1 LSNIAID
8 KTELS
13 RAPTSVKDE
22 QPRTRTISTA
32 PHPLREAGGGAK
44 PHFRLPSAPATQG
57 LDDAIALDPCPVLS
71 LGFGTVMKRA
81 IDLAGALALLAVC
94 GIPMLIVGLLIRL
107 TSPGAALYTQE
118 RVGLG
123 GRRFKLLKFRTMRA
137 DAEAKTGPVWAQEHD
152 PRRTRFGAFLR
163 RWSIDELPQLINV
176 VRGEMSL
183 VGPRPE
189 RPYFVAKFSQ
199 EMPSYMQRHSVLPGL
214 TGWAQL
220 NGLRGNTSISMRL
233 DFDLYYIRHW
243 SPTLD
248 LLILIMTPFKML
260 AEKNAY

>member
-1 LSNIAID
+1 MNRQTPQD
-8 KTELS
+8 RMT
-13 RAPTSVKDE
+13 D
-22 QPRTRTISTA
+22 TA
-32 PHPLREAGGGAK
+32 RPLVREASAGAK
-44 PHFRLPSAPATQG
+44 PHFRLAGGPALQAV
-57 LDDAIALDPCPVLS
+57 DDAIALDTCPVLP
-71 LGFGTVMKRA
+71 LGFGAVAKRA
-81 IDLAGALALLAVC
+81 IDLCGSLALLALG
-94 GIPMLIVGLLIRL
+94 GIPMLVVALLIKM
-107 TSPGAALYTQE
+107 TSPGPALYTQE

-123 GRRFKLLKFRTMRA
+123 GRRFKLLKFRTMRV
-137 DAEAKTGPVWAQEHD
+137 DAEANTGPVWAQEHD
-152 PRRTRFGAFLR
+152 PRRTAFGAFLR

-176 VRGEMSL
+176 VRGDMSL

-248 LLILIMTPFKML
+248 VLIIFLTPLKML

>member
-1 LSNIAID
+1 MV
-8 KTELS
+8 KPVTREHV
-13 RAPTSVKDE
+13 RAS
-22 QPRTRTISTA
+22 
-32 PHPLREAGGGAK
+32 G
-44 PHFRLPSAPATQG
+44 PHFRLPAAAGPALQVI
-57 LDDAIALDPCPVLS
+57 DDAVAFDPCPVLA
-71 LGFGTVMKRA
+71 LGVGAVAKRL
-81 IDLAGALALLAVC
+81 IDLAGSLFLLAIL
-94 GIPMLIVGLLIRL
+94 GLPMLIVALLVRL
-107 TSPGAALYTQE
+107 TSPGSAIYQQE

-123 GRRFKLLKFRTMRA
+123 GRRFMLLKFRTMRA
-137 DAEAKTGPVWAQEHD
+137 DAEAKTGPVWAHEHD

-189 RPYFVAKFSQ
+189 RPYFVAQFSQ
-199 EMPSYMQRHSVLPGL
+199 EMPAYMQRHGVPPGL

-243 SPTLD
+243 SVAFD
-248 LLILIMTPFKML
+248 LFIVLATPFRML

>member
-1 LSNIAID
+1 MDVI
-8 KTELS
+8 
-13 RAPTSVKDE
+13 RP
-22 QPRTRTISTA
+22 QTRSATQGS
-32 PHPLREAGGGAK
+32 K
-44 PHFRLPSAPATQG
+44 PHFRLAGPSAAVAI
-57 LDDAIALDPCPVLS
+57 DDSAVIDACPVLA
-71 LGFGTVMKRA
+71 LGFGVVVKRA
-81 IDLAGALALLAVC
+81 IDFTGALALLALL
-94 GIPMLIVGLLIRL
+94 GIPMLVVALLIKL
-107 TSPGAALYTQE
+107 TSPGPAIYRQE

-123 GRRFKLLKFRTMRA
+123 GRRFNLLKFRTMRV
-137 DAEAKTGPVWAQEHD
+137 DAEAATGPVWAQEHD
-152 PRRTRFGAFLR
+152 PRRTPFGAFLR

-176 VRGEMSL
+176 LQGDMSL

-199 EMPSYMQRHSVLPGL
+199 EMPAYMQRHSVLPGL

-243 SPTLD
+243 SAAFD
-248 LLILIMTPFKML
+248 LFILILTPFKML

>member
-1 LSNIAID
+1 MTSAI
-8 KTELS
+8 
-13 RAPTSVKDE
+13 
-22 QPRTRTISTA
+22 QPQ
-32 PHPLREAGGGAK
+32 LRGATHGNK
-44 PHFRLPSAPATQG
+44 PHFRLAAAAAG
-57 LDDAIALDPCPVLS
+57 AVIDDSVAIDACPILALGYGVA
-71 LGFGTVMKRA
+71 VKRA
-81 IDLAGALALLAVC
+81 IDLAASLALLAIC
-94 GIPMLIVGLLIRL
+94 GLPMLVVALLIKL
-107 TSPGAALYTQE
+107 TSPGPAIYRQE

-123 GRRFKLLKFRTMRA
+123 GRRFNLLKFRTMRV
-137 DAEAKTGPVWAQEHD
+137 DAEASTGPVWAQEHD
-152 PRRTRFGAFLR
+152 PRRTAFGAFLR

-176 VRGEMSL
+176 LRGEMSL

-189 RPYFVAKFSQ
+189 RPYFVAKFSH

-243 SPTLD
+243 SATFD
-248 LLILIMTPFKML
+248 LFILILTPFKML

>member
-1 LSNIAID
+1 MIGAAQRQVRN
-8 KTELS
+8 
-13 RAPTSVKDE
+13 PN
-22 QPRTRTISTA
+22 PM
-32 PHPLREAGGGAK
+32 GG
-44 PHFRLPSAPATQG
+44 PHFRLAGAPGTVVI
-57 LDDAIALDPCPVLS
+57 DDSIAVEPCPVLS
-71 LGFGTVMKRA
+71 LGFGMVVKRT
-81 IDLAGALALLAVC
+81 IDIAGSLLLLAVC
-94 GIPMLIVGLLIRL
+94 GIPMLVVALLIKL
-107 TSPGAALYTQE
+107 TSPGPAIYMQE

-123 GRRFKLLKFRTMRA
+123 GRRFNLLKFRTMRA
-137 DAEAKTGPVWAQEHD
+137 DAEAATGPVWAQEHD
-152 PRRTRFGAFLR
+152 PRRTAFGAFLR

-176 VRGEMSL
+176 LWGDMSL

-189 RPYFVAKFSQ
+189 RPYFVAKFSE

-243 SPTLD
+243 SAAFD
-248 LLILIMTPFKML
+248 LFIVIMTPFKML

>member
-1 LSNIAID
+1 M
-8 KTELS
+8 KQPVS
-13 RAPTSVKDE
+13 RAI
-22 QPRTRTISTA
+22 TREHALGS
-32 PHPLREAGGGAK
+32 G
-44 PHFRLPSAPATQG
+44 PHFRLPVAAKPAFQAI
-57 LDDAIALDPCPVLS
+57 DDSVAYDPCPVLA
-71 LGFGTVMKRA
+71 LGLSAVAKRL
-81 IDLAGALALLAVC
+81 IDLAGSLLLLAVL
-94 GIPMLIVGLLIRL
+94 GVPMLIVTLLVRL
-107 TSPGAALYTQE
+107 TSPGPAIYKQE
-118 RVGLG
+118 RVGRG
-123 GRRFKLLKFRTMRA
+123 GRRFMLLKFRTMRA
-137 DAEAKTGPVWAQEHD
+137 DAEARTGPVWAHEHD

-189 RPYFVAKFSQ
+189 RPYFVAQFSQ
-199 EMPSYMQRHSVLPGL
+199 EMPAYMQRHGVLPGL

-243 SPTLD
+243 SVAFD
-248 LLILIMTPFKML
+248 LFILFMTPFRML

>member
-1 LSNIAID
+1 M
-8 KTELS
+8 
-13 RAPTSVKDE
+13 
-22 QPRTRTISTA
+22 ISKPGVRGTA
-32 PHPLREAGGGAK
+32 RESG
-44 PHFRLPSAPATQG
+44 PHFPLPHSAVRS
-57 LDDAIALDPCPVLS
+57 LDDAIVLDSCPVLS
-71 LGFGTVMKRA
+71 QG
-81 IDLAGALALLAVC
+81 IGALVKRTIDFTCSLLLLAVF
-94 GIPMLIVGLLIRL
+94 GIPLLVVALLVRL
-107 TSPGAALYTQE
+107 TSPGPAIYTQE

-123 GRRFKLLKFRTMRA
+123 GRRFMLLKFRTMRS
-137 DAEAKTGPVWAQEHD
+137 DAEANTGPVWAHEHD

-176 VRGEMSL
+176 LKGEMSL

-189 RPYFVAKFSQ
+189 RPYFVAQFSQ
-199 EMPSYMQRHSVLPGL
+199 EMPAYMHRHSVLPGL

-243 SPTLD
+243 SVLFD
-248 LLILIMTPFKML
+248 LLILFMTPFRML

>member
-1 LSNIAID
+1 MNRQPPRERMTQTVRSPVR
-8 KTELS
+8 EGGR
-13 RAPTSVKDE
+13 RA
-22 QPRTRTISTA
+22 Q
-32 PHPLREAGGGAK
+32 
-44 PHFRLPSAPATQG
+44 PHFRLSPPEG
-57 LDDAIALDPCPVLS
+57 LQTLDEAIALDSCPVLP
-71 LGFGTVMKRA
+71 LGFGAAAKRA
-81 IDLAGALALLAVC
+81 IDLCGALALLAFG
-94 GIPMLIVGLLIRL
+94 GIPMLIVALVIKL
-107 TSPGAALYTQE
+107 TSPGPALYTQE

-123 GRRFKLLKFRTMRA
+123 GRRFKLLKFRTMRS
-137 DAEAKTGPVWAQEHD
+137 DAEALTGPVWAQEHD
-152 PRRTRFGAFLR
+152 PRRTAFGAFLR

-248 LLILIMTPFKML
+248 VLILIMTPFKML